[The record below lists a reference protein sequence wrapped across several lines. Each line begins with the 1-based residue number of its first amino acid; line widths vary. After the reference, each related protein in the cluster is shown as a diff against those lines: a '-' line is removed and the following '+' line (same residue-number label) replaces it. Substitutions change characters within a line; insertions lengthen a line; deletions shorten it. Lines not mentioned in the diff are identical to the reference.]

1 MKKKKETKK
10 EDIKEKKKIKSE
22 EDKVLRF
29 VLLFIGV
36 FFLVLIVS
44 FFVIR
49 QQNNPDYKG
58 LTFNVIQEGEITF
71 YQTSFPVLYQ
81 GEVAEYNIY
90 LRNNPKELAR
100 KVTFEGEIDSIKDTV
115 INITKEF
122 DCDGDQVIA
131 IANLVNLYNA
141 LGKDI
146 MADNNASC
154 DELGRYMYIVVQP
167 GEETSIEQYGP
178 SCYNINIKDCEI
190 LEGTERFIAEMLVKI
205 HSDIYDE

>member
-10 EDIKEKKKIKSE
+10 EEIKEKKKIKSE

-49 QQNNPDYKG
+49 QQNNPDYEG

-100 KVTFEGEIDSIKDTV
+100 KVAFEGEIDSIKDTV

>member
-10 EDIKEKKKIKSE
+10 EEIKEKKKIKSE

-81 GEVAEYNIY
+81 GKVADYNIY

>member
-1 MKKKKETKK
+1 M
-10 EDIKEKKKIKSE
+10 EKKKRTEKENAEEKKRIKSE
-22 EDKVLRF
+22 EDKVLKF

-58 LTFNVIQEGEITF
+58 LTFNVIQEGELTF
-71 YQTSFPVLYQ
+71 YQTSFPVIHQ
-81 GEVAEYNIY
+81 GKIADYNMY
-90 LRNNPKELAR
+90 LRNNPKELDK
-100 KVTFEGEIDSIKDTV
+100 KVPFEGEISSIKDTV

-122 DCDGDQVIA
+122 DCEGDQVIA
-131 IANLVNLYNA
+131 IANIVNLYNA

-146 MADNNASC
+146 IADNNASC